1 MIPQRIV
8 LVDDEPDIRTVAEI
22 ALSAIGGWEVR
33 LAASGEEALAQLAAA
48 KTDLILI
55 DVMMP
60 GMDGLGVLSR
70 LRADPRWAKLP
81 AIFMTAKVQ
90 QREVAQYL
98 ALGACGVIPKPFDPL
113 ELPQQIRTLVAP
125 L

>member
-48 KTDLILI
+48 ETDLILI

-81 AIFMTAKVQ
+81 AIFMTAKGQ

-98 ALGACGVIPKPFDPL
+98 ALGACRVLPKPFDPL

>member
-22 ALSAIGGWEVR
+22 ALSAIGGWDVR

-48 KTDLILI
+48 ETDLILI

>member
-22 ALSAIGGWEVR
+22 ALSAVGGWEVR
-33 LAASGEEALAQLAAA
+33 LAASGEEALAHLAAA
-48 KTDLILI
+48 EADLILI

-60 GMDGLGVLSR
+60 GMDGFTVLSR
-70 LRADPRWAKLP
+70 LRSDPRWVKLP

-90 QREVAQYL
+90 PREVAQYL
-98 ALGACGVIPKPFDPL
+98 ALGACGVIPKPFDPM
-113 ELPQQIRTLVAP
+113 ELPQQIRALVAA

>member
-48 KTDLILI
+48 ETDLILI